1 MPRKNRP
8 QGQLPRGLGV
18 PPISP
23 KRTPHN
29 HPDGRPISDND
40 IRAAWHM
47 RIYTF
52 PAQPGYPGG
61 HRLLAC
67 RGGGSLLE
75 IVVANYGTGRQTI
88 VHADVLRDKFK
99 QDMDRAIPG
108 WRVTWET

>member
-1 MPRKNRP
+1 VPRKKRP
-8 QGQLPRGLGV
+8 RGQLPRGLGV

-23 KRTPHN
+23 NRTPHN
-29 HPDGRPISDND
+29 HPDGRPISDRD
-40 IRAAWHM
+40 IQAAWYT

-52 PAQPGYPGG
+52 PAQPGYATG

-75 IVVANYGTGRQTI
+75 IVVASYGAERETI
-88 VHADVLRDKFK
+88 VHADLLRDKFK
-99 QDMDRAIPG
+99 QQMDRAIPG